1 LVDDLA
7 TLLQSA
13 MNEQRRGEIS
23 PAIEKYRQ
31 IVAACPEQWDVLYLQ
46 GTALLQLGR
55 HAEAIEIFEKVA
67 ALRPQLADVHN
78 NIGVAYQALGNL
90 ERAARAFETAVSL
103 PGEIDRACLN
113 FGRLKEQ
120 LGSFAEAE
128 ALYRRATQIKPS
140 ERNYWLHLAGA
151 LGKQNKWIE
160 AEVVLRQ
167 AVESDRN
174 NLDLGINLAY
184 ALIQREQL
192 EEAADVYLHV
202 LARRPDYHEVHA
214 NLAFVRERQGR
225 FEEAL
230 SSAQRAI
237 ELKPDY
243 AEGYNNLGTILR
255 SMHRLDDALWALQK
269 AVELKPTFAL
279 AEFNLGT
286 TQLLAGD
293 YAHGWTGYRQYARV
307 GESTPCD
314 SNLPEWDGSPIPG
327 KRLLVFADQGFG
339 DTIQFARLLIDCRRQ
354 SAARIVFCCQAPLVG
369 LFDGWTE
376 VDELFA
382 TGSNTAP
389 CDFQVSLATL
399 PGLLGVRVET
409 AAAGVPYLHSH
420 RELRSEIATML
431 RQGPVDAL
439 RVGLVWQG
447 NPVQRRDVVRSCP
460 LRKLLPLFE
469 MPASKFISLQ
479 TAERGRSQ
487 ISEIEPAARL
497 VDIGNALTDFSE
509 TAAVISALDLIITV
523 DTATA
528 HLAGALGRPVWTMLC
543 HTPDWRWHLHRCD
556 SPWYPSMRLFR
567 QPKWGD
573 WDSVVREIQTCLQR
587 RPAHPPEIKSSARG
601 AIVLK

>member
-1 LVDDLA
+1 MVDDLA

-13 MNEQRRGEIS
+13 INEQRRGEIS
-23 PAIEKYRQ
+23 SAIEKYRQ
-31 IVAACPEQWDVLYLQ
+31 IVAARPEQWDVLYLQ

-55 HAEAIEIFEKVA
+55 HAEAIEVFEKVA

-78 NIGVAYQALGNL
+78 NIGVAYQALGNF
-90 ERAARAFETAVSL
+90 ERAARAFEAAVSL
-103 PGEIDRACLN
+103 PGEIERACLN

-120 LGSFAEAE
+120 LGLLSEAE
-128 ALYRRATQIKPS
+128 ELYRRATQIKPS

-151 LGKQNKWIE
+151 LGKQNKWSE

-243 AEGYNNLGTILR
+243 SDGYNNLGTILR

-269 AVELKPTFAL
+269 AVELNPTFAL
-279 AEFNLGT
+279 AEFNLGAT
-286 TQLLAGD
+286 HLLAGD
-293 YAHGWTGYRQYARV
+293 YARGWAGYRQYARV
-307 GESTPCD
+307 GESTPFD
-314 SNLPEWDGSPIPG
+314 SNLPEWDGRPIPG

-339 DTIQFARLLIDCRRQ
+339 DTIQFARFLAGCRRQ
-354 SAARIVFCCQAPLVG
+354 SDARIVFCCQAPLTG
-369 LFDGWTE
+369 LFAGWTE
-376 VDELFA
+376 VDELFV
-382 TGSNTAP
+382 TGSKITP
-389 CDFQVSLATL
+389 CDFQVSLAML

-409 AAAGVPYLHSH
+409 AAIGVPYVHSR

-447 NPVQRRDVVRSCP
+447 NPSQRRDVVRSCP
-460 LRKLLPLFE
+460 LRKLLPLFDVPGS
-469 MPASKFISLQ
+469 MFFSLQ
-479 TAERGRSQ
+479 TGERGRAQ
-487 ISEIEPAARL
+487 IGEIGLAARL
-497 VDIGNALTDFSE
+497 VDIGQGLTDFSE

-543 HTPDWRWHLHRCD
+543 HTPDWRWHLHRGD
-556 SPWYPSMRLFR
+556 SPWYPTMRLFR

-573 WDSVVREIQTCLQR
+573 WDSPVREIQTCLL
-587 RPAHPPEIKSSARG
+587 RG
-601 AIVLK
+601 PDLAKRIVL